1 MADAIRIQDLQKRF
15 RIGFIPKTRP
25 ILKGITFAVREGEIF
40 GYLGPNGAGKTTTIK
55 CLLGLI
61 HPDAGTIE
69 IFGRPHHVP
78 RSREALGFLPE
89 NPYFYDYL
97 TAREFLAFTADLF
110 GLGRREKEERIAR
123 LLALVG
129 LERAA
134 DLPLRKYSR
143 GMLQRAGLAQALG
156 FLPENPYFYD
166 YLTGREFLAFTAD
179 LFGLGREEK
188 AERIARLLKLVG
200 LERAADLSLRKYS
213 RGMLQRAGL
222 AQALINDPKLV
233 VLDEP
238 LGGMDPIGRKEIRDI
253 IVRFKDEGKTVFF
266 TSHILQ
272 DIEMI
277 CDRVAIIVGGR
288 IVKEGGLRDLVSEK
302 VLFTE
307 VTLSGLPPQAF
318 EGWGECVSAQGDRV
332 LLKVYDEARVDEVV
346 GLIHDRKGRL
356 ISLSPRTETLEDI
369 FVDTVTRT

>member
-1 MADAIRIQDLQKRF
+1 MADAIRIENLHKRF
-15 RIGFIPKTRP
+15 RLGFIPKTRQ
-25 ILKGITFAVREGEIF
+25 ILKGITFCVGEGETF

-55 CLLGLI
+55 CLLGFI
-61 HPDAGTIE
+61 RPDAGTLE
-69 IFGRPHHVP
+69 IFGQPHDRP
-78 RSREALGFLPE
+78 RSR
-89 NPYFYDYL
+89 
-97 TAREFLAFTADLF
+97 
-110 GLGRREKEERIAR
+110 
-123 LLALVG
+123 
-129 LERAA
+129 
-134 DLPLRKYSR
+134 
-143 GMLQRAGLAQALG
+143 QALG

-166 YLTGREFLAFTAD
+166 YLSAREFLSFTAD
-179 LFGLGREEK
+179 LFGLAREVK
-188 AERIARLLKLVG
+188 GERIARLLKLVG
-200 LERAADLSLRKYS
+200 LERAADLPLRKYS

-238 LGGMDPIGRKEIRDI
+238 LGGMDPLGRKEIRDI

-288 IVKEGGLRDLVSEK
+288 VVKEGGLRDLVSEK

-307 VTLSGLPPQAF
+307 VVVAGIPPREFAGL
-318 EGWGECVSAQGDRV
+318 GENVSTRGDRV
-332 LLKVYDEARVDEVV
+332 LLKIYDEARVDEVV
-346 GLIHDRKGRL
+346 GLVHDRKGRL
-356 ISLSPRTETLEDI
+356 VSLSPRTETLEDI